1 MPSEPRAIV
10 PDRAQP
16 LPLLSFGP
24 CQGVLICG
32 GMGADISTAE
42 LAGKVACRGGVGT
55 VSSVAADRVV
65 SRRLQRSVS
74 QQDAVEHLVTE
85 ARRISGGNGRVAVNA
100 MRKLDS
106 LYIPS
111 VQGAINSGADYL
123 FVGAGL
129 ALDLAKLV
137 EESNIG
143 IVPIVSSDRALRAIC
158 NSWGKVARKPSFV
171 ILEDRRAGGH
181 LGFSEDE
188 LAQPGYT
195 LHELFDP
202 LVEMIHRLGLDPLP
216 VIVAG
221 GIWDNADITYWLGR
235 GAAGVQMGTRFLATE
250 ESGACQAFKDALV
263 AASADDISVVCG
275 SPDGSPS
282 GMPFRVITSTLS
294 AAMSSLSQPYRPKCL
309 GYMLRPGGDG
319 KLTCPALHG
328 DGMCICNGLLRA
340 CGGGEEHGPMICTCG
355 ENGARVTRIV
365 PVNDLIDELLGLT
378 P

>member
-10 PDRAQP
+10 PDRALP
-16 LPLLSFGP
+16 LPSLDFGP
-24 CQGVLICG
+24 FKGTIICG
-32 GMGADISTAE
+32 GMGANISVPE
-42 LAGKVACRGGVGT
+42 LAGKVALRGGVGT

-65 SRRLQRSVS
+65 SGKLRREVS
-74 QQDAVEHLVTE
+74 QRDAVAHLVTE

-106 LYIPS
+106 LYRPS
-111 VQGAINSGADYL
+111 IQGAIDAGADYL
-123 FVGAGL
+123 LVGAGL
-129 ALDLAKLV
+129 ALDLAGLV
-137 EESNIG
+137 GESNIG

-158 NSWGKVARKPSFV
+158 NSWGKVGRKPSFV

-181 LGFSEDE
+181 LGFNMQE
-188 LAQPGYT
+188 LGQSGFT
-195 LHELFDP
+195 LYELFDP
-202 LVEMIHRLGLDPLP
+202 VMEMIRKLDLGPIPL
-216 VIVAG
+216 IVAG
-221 GIWDNADITYWLGR
+221 GIWDRVDIAYWIGK

-294 AAMSSLSQPYRPKCL
+294 AAMASLSQPRRPKCL
-309 GYMLRPGGDG
+309 GYMLRPGDDG
-319 KLTCPALHG
+319 KPTCPALHG
-328 DGMCICNGLLRA
+328 NGMCICNGLLRA

-355 ENGARVTRIV
+355 ENGARVARIV

-378 P
+378 T